1 MLDQHMT
8 VQGLNAVMCDLL
20 VLDDDPLVRMTL
32 VDALLDEGID
42 VIGAGAEVE
51 ALQALRA
58 DHAPS
63 VLVTDLDLGT
73 RRSGFVVAAIARML
87 VPGLSVIYITGRPD
101 AARDHVLGEREIV
114 MHKPFLPSALLR
126 TAQRMMGAEAA

>member
-1 MLDQHMT
+1 
-8 VQGLNAVMCDLL
+8 MCDLL

-51 ALQALRA
+51 ALAVLRA
-58 DHAPS
+58 ERTPS

-73 RRSGFVVAAIARML
+73 RRSGFVVAAIAQML
-87 VPGLSVIYITGRPD
+87 LPGISVIYITGRPES
-101 AARDHVLGEREIV
+101 ASGHVMGERETL
-114 MHKPFLPSALLR
+114 MLKPFLPSALAR
-126 TAQRMMGAEAA
+126 AAQRLIHSGHPSQLALSL